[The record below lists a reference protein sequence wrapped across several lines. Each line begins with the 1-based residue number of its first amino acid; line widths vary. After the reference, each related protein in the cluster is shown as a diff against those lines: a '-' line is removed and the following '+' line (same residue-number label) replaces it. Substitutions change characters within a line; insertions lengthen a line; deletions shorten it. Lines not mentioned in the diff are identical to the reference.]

1 MFSKNLKY
9 YRLMKSL
16 SKKELANKVEVTPMA
31 ISNYESGN
39 RIPEMDIMKKIAEVL
54 DVRIADFLVVRNE
67 GIKFCHN
74 EFRKGAT
81 LSKEKQELVRESVE
95 EYFSR
100 FMDSV
105 EILGGD
111 VLPNVPQCYTLKIS
125 GDAEKDALALRNHLN
140 FALDG
145 PIEDLIGKLENKGF
159 LIFLHEI
166 EDDKFSGINGFVNDR
181 PYIMLNKKMSVER
194 NRSTLVHELAHLMFD
209 WTNSNY
215 DENKIEEYATAIGGA
230 FLFPKVDVIRELGIR
245 RSGITRDMIMVAKE
259 YGISMMMLAK
269 RAEISSVIS
278 SFALKHF
285 YVLASQLGWR
295 KNEPS
300 RIAPEKPLLF
310 EQFVYRAINENEISI
325 QRGAELLKI
334 PYAQVASKCC
344 FNEG

>member
-1 MFSKNLKY
+1 
-9 YRLMKSL
+9 MKSL
-16 SKKELANKVEVTPMA
+16 SKKELANKVNVTPMA
-31 ISNYESGN
+31 ISNYENGN
-39 RIPEMDIMKKIAEVL
+39 RKPEMDILKKIAEVL
-54 DVRIADFLVVRNE
+54 EVRIADFLVVRNE
-67 GIKFCHN
+67 GLKFSHN
-74 EFRKGAT
+74 EFRKGAA
-81 LSKEKQELVRESVE
+81 LSKEKQELVYESVE

-111 VLPNVPQCYTLKIS
+111 VLPHVPQCYTLKIT
-125 GDAEKDALALRNHLN
+125 GDAEKDALALRKHLN
-140 FALDG
+140 FAIDG
-145 PIEDLIGKLENKGF
+145 PIDDLIGKLENKGF

-181 PYIMLNKKMSVER
+181 PYIMLNKKMSAER

-209 WTNSNY
+209 WSNY

-259 YGISMMMLAK
+259 YGISMMLLAK
-269 RAEISSVIS
+269 RAEISNVIS

-300 RIAPEKPLLF
+300 RILPENPLLF
-310 EQFVYRAINENEISI
+310 EQFVYRAINEDEISI

-334 PYAQVASKCC
+334 PYVQVASKCC